1 SKVNMKAF
9 WSRVI
14 SPAMIKHPV
23 PDDIDMFVR
32 AWGVTDAEILRYA
45 QRITPQTEGQLR
57 SLDNILKLASS
68 RALSSGEPLNVE
80 HVKRA

>member
-1 SKVNMKAF
+1 M
-9 WSRVI
+9 I
-14 SPAMIKHPV
+14 SPALIKHPV

-68 RALSSGEPLNVE
+68 SAIARDEPLSVE
-80 HVKRA
+80 HVKRAHQKLAENLRG